1 MNPLFL
7 LDPETAHHVAATALR
22 ALVAMPGVEALLTG
36 LTRVPDPVTLLGL
49 RFPNRVGLAA
59 GFDKEA
65 RLVRAASA
73 LGFGH
78 VEVGTL
84 TPRPQ
89 PGHPRPRIWRLVPQ
103 KTLRNR
109 MGFPNDGAV
118 AAAHRLNAQR
128 PYPIPVGVNL
138 GKAHDTPLEEAW
150 RDYCEGLARLFPLAD
165 YVAVNLSSP
174 NTAGLRSLQH
184 RAALASVLEPLE
196 ATNARL
202 AAETGLPRRPLLVKL
217 SPDLEDPEAV
227 ARAIRDLP
235 VDGVI
240 ATNTTSSR
248 SGPFERVP
256 SEGGLSGGALTLR
269 SREVVARLRAALGE
283 GFPLIGAGGL
293 LTPADAVAMREAGAD
308 LVQVY
313 TGFVYGGPG
322 FPRRVARALG
332 RCAPERLERTAPW

>member
-1 MNPLFL
+1 MTNPLFL
-7 LDPETAHHVAATALR
+7 LDPETAHHVAAGALR
-22 ALVAMPGVEALLTG
+22 ALVSVPGVEALLTAW
-36 LTRVPDPVTLLGL
+36 TRVADPVELLGL
-49 RFPNRVGLAA
+49 TFPNRVGLAA

-89 PGHPRPRIWRLVPQ
+89 PGHPRPRVWRLVAERS
-103 KTLRNR
+103 LRNR
-109 MGFPNDGAV
+109 MGFPNDGA
-118 AAAHRLNAQR
+118 AAAALRLHRQQ
-128 PYPIPVGVNL
+128 PYPLPVGVNL
-138 GKAHDTPLEEAW
+138 GKAHDTPLDEAW

-174 NTAGLRSLQH
+174 NTAGLRSLPVG
-184 RAALASVLEPLE
+184 RILEPLE

-202 AAETGLPRRPLLVKL
+202 AAETGLPRRPLLVKV
-217 SPDLEDPEAV
+217 SPDVEDPEAL
-227 ARAIRDLP
+227 ARALLDLP

-240 ATNTTSSR
+240 ATNTTALR
-248 SGPFERVP
+248 RGGFAGVP
-256 SEGGLSGGALTLR
+256 PEGGLSGGALTAC
-269 SREVVARLRAALGE
+269 SRAMVARLRAALGPR
-283 GFPLIGAGGL
+283 FPLIGVGGI
-293 LTPADAVAMREAGAD
+293 LTPADAVAMRQAGAD

-322 FPRRVARALG
+322 FPRRLARELSG
-332 RCAPERLERTAPW
+332 RCAPGRREPTAPW